1 MNFYN
6 RVPLYPTPA
15 PALTIE
21 PLPNATLP
29 RLKARA
35 APQGMA
41 MVAAPRTPGAPGA
54 ASGKAAVTVAK
65 PGH

>member
-21 PLPNATLP
+21 PLRNGALP
-29 RLKARA
+29 RLQVKAASQGLAQVPAQPMPAASRA
-35 APQGMA
+35 AM
-41 MVAAPRTPGAPGA
+41 GAGA
-54 ASGKAAVTVAK
+54 KG
-65 PGH
+65 GR